1 MESVESDAK
10 AEGRTLLRVRGPLIE
25 SPLGPG
31 VADAEK
37 PDLKAEAVRP
47 ERGSPMPLDRLHK
60 VLAHAGFGSRRK
72 CEQLIRE
79 GMVQVDGKTVT
90 EMGVK
95 VDVDRQKIKCEGRY
109 LRPERKVVYVL
120 NKPKRIICTTRD
132 ERGRRSVVDLM
143 HGVRERVYPVG
154 RLDAASQGLVVMT
167 NDGELCNRLTHPRY
181 GVARTYHVVV
191 AGEVTGEVIEKL
203 NRGVWLSEGKT
214 GPLKVEIRKRDHGLT
229 VLEATIH
236 EGMNREIRRVFA
248 RFGLEVERLKRIK
261 IGDFNLSGL
270 PEGHFRPLN
279 EREIEMLFAGVRVG
293 DKPPP
298 KNPEVKQQWVTAKKE
313 KQRLAAERA
322 KPVEERPAAR
332 DEEKAEKSE
341 REEE

>member
-1 MESVESDAK
+1 
-10 AEGRTLLRVRGPLIE
+10 
-25 SPLGPG
+25 
-31 VADAEK
+31 
-37 PDLKAEAVRP
+37 
-47 ERGSPMPLDRLHK
+47 MPLDRLHK

-72 CEQLIRE
+72 CEKFIRE
-79 GMVQVDGKTVT
+79 GLVQVDGKTVT

-95 VDVDRQKIKCEGRY
+95 VDVDRNKIKCDGRY

-132 ERGRRSVVDLM
+132 NLGRRSVVDLM

-154 RLDAASQGLVVMT
+154 RLDALSQGLVVMT

-191 AGEVTGEVIEKL
+191 QGEVKGEVIDKM

-214 GPLKVEIRKRDHGLT
+214 GPLRVAIKKRDHGVT

-248 RFGLEVERLKRIK
+248 RFGLEVERLKRIR
-261 IGDFNLSGL
+261 IGEFSLAGL
-270 PEGHFRPLN
+270 PEGQFRPLS

-293 DKPPP
+293 EKPPP
-298 KNPEVKQQWVTAKKE
+298 KNPEVKQQWVIAKKKKKSEEGRE
-313 KQRLAAERA
+313 K
-322 KPVEERPAAR
+322 R
-332 DEEKAEKSE
+332 DEEGAKGRAKREGGESEKSE